1 MKHFEAKIQNQT
13 FYLLPEKV
21 IFWKEQKALILSDLH
36 IGKASHFRKAGVPIS
51 SHIHVNEFFVLDAI
65 IEELKPEKILFVG
78 DLFHSEHNQE
88 WDLFYNWA
96 HNYEHIELILIK
108 GNHDILPES
117 LYQNSR
123 LQVMDQLLIDNIE
136 FTHER
141 NENPEGYN
149 ISGHLH
155 PGVSMVGSGKQSL
168 KLPCFLFRE
177 DHAFLPAF
185 GHFTGIAKIKPSK
198 KDNIFV
204 VAENEIIHVS

>member
-1 MKHFEAKIQNQT
+1 MKHFKATIQNQT

-21 IFWKEQKALILSDLH
+21 IFWEEQKALILSDLH

-65 IEELKPEKILFVG
+65 IEEFNPDKILFVG
-78 DLFHSEHNQE
+78 DLFHSDHNQE
-88 WDLFYNWA
+88 WDLFYNWS
-96 HNYEHIELILIK
+96 HHYDDLEMILIK
-108 GNHDILPES
+108 GNHDILPDS
-117 LYQNSR
+117 LYRNSR
-123 LQVMDQLLIDNIE
+123 LRVVDLLQIDNIE

-141 NENPEGYN
+141 NELSEYYN
-149 ISGHLH
+149 ISGHIH
-155 PGVSMVGSGKQSL
+155 PSVSMVGSGKQSL
-168 KLPCFLFRE
+168 KLPCYLFRE

-185 GHFTGIAKIKPSK
+185 GHFTGMAKIKPSK

>member
-1 MKHFEAKIQNQT
+1 MKHFEATIQNQT

-21 IFWKEQKALILSDLH
+21 IFWKEQSALILSDLH

-65 IEELKPEKILFVG
+65 IEEFNPSQILFVG

-88 WDLFYNWA
+88 WELFYTWA
-96 HNYEHIELILIK
+96 HNYETIELILIK
-108 GNHDILPES
+108 GNHDILPEG

-123 LQVMDQLLIDNIE
+123 LEVVDHLLIDNIE

-141 NENPEGYN
+141 NENSVGYN
-149 ISGHLH
+149 ISGHIH
-155 PGVSMVGSGKQSL
+155 PAVSMIGAGRQSL
-168 KLPCFLFRE
+168 KLPCFLFRA

-185 GHFTGIAKIKPSK
+185 GHFTGMAKIKPSK

-204 VAENEIIHVS
+204 IAENKIIHVS